1 MTSRK
6 PLRLWPGVALA
17 ILVALLRFVA
27 PLVVPDDLLLNDMP
41 VVIIAI
47 LGAVIGALGIGV
59 WWILFSRA
67 PWLDRIGA
75 IILMVLGIIATSRLV
90 HESIAGG
97 NMGYLLYI
105 YSIPFLGLALV
116 VWAVATRGFPD
127 GKRRAWMIAAVT
139 LACAPWVLVR
149 TAGSYGAG
157 SDFHWRW
164 TLTPE
169 QRLLAQGNDEPTPV
183 PAGPAA
189 NASTGSSTAAPAVPA
204 TNAPGAASPAP
215 AASGVSATDRA
226 GATAPRPGVSAVD
239 KPDVSAFDRPATS
252 RDESATSGDRPAMSA
267 DRPAMSV
274 VEWPGFRGSKR
285 DGVVHGLRIA
295 TDWAKSPP
303 VQLWRRPIGPGWGSF
318 AVQGDLLYTQEQ
330 RGDHEIVACYRLS
343 TGEPVWRH
351 RDAIRFYES
360 NAGAGPRATPQI
372 NSGRV
377 YTLGA
382 TGILNALNAS
392 NGAVVWS
399 RNAAT
404 DTGVEVPDWGFA
416 GSPLVI
422 DDTVIVALSGQLI
435 AYAAASG
442 DRRWLGPTGGAGYS
456 SPHLATID
464 GVPQI
469 LLLRGSRTISV
480 APADGRLLWEYTWV
494 PGVGIVQPAL
504 TDGGDVLLAAGDG
517 MGGVGIR
524 RLAFERGSGGW
535 SIQERWTS
543 RGLKPYF
550 NDFVVHKGHAFG
562 FDGSILASI
571 SLDDGERKWKGGRYG
586 NGQMMLLAEQDLL
599 LVLSEEGELALVS
612 ATPDKFTEIARF
624 KAIEGKTWNHP
635 AVIGNVVLVRNGE
648 EMAAFR
654 MPAAGR

>member
-1 MTSRK
+1 
-6 PLRLWPGVALA
+6 V
-17 ILVALLRFVA
+17 VLLRFVA

-47 LGAVIGALGIGV
+47 LGAVISSLAIAV

-67 PWLDRIGA
+67 PWLDRFGA
-75 IILMVLGIIATSRLV
+75 IILMILGIIATSRLV

-97 NMGYLLYI
+97 MMGWLLYI
-105 YSIPFLGLALV
+105 YAIPFLGLALV
-116 VWAVATRGFPD
+116 AWAVATRGYSD
-127 GKRRAWMIAAVT
+127 GMRRVSMVVAVA
-139 LACAPWVLVR
+139 LACAPWVLLR
-149 TAGSYGAG
+149 TAGSLGAG

-164 TLTPE
+164 TPTPE
-169 QRLLAQGNDEPTPV
+169 QRLLAQGSDEPTPV
-183 PAGPAA
+183 PAAPAA
-189 NASTGSSTAAPAVPA
+189 NASTGSSTAAPAGPA
-204 TNAPGAASPAP
+204 TNTPGAAPSAP
-215 AASGVSATDRA
+215 AASGGSATDRP
-226 GATAPRPGVSAVD
+226 GASAPRPGVSAVD

-252 RDESATSGDRPAMSA
+252 GDRPAISKF
-267 DRPAMSV
+267 
-274 VEWPGFRGSKR
+274 EWSGFRGPKR

-318 AVQGDLLYTQEQ
+318 AAQGDLLYTQEQ
-330 RGDHEIVACYRLS
+330 RGEHETVACYRLS

-351 RDAIRFYES
+351 RDTIRFYES
-360 NAGAGPRATPQI
+360 NAGAGPRATPEL
-372 NSGRV
+372 SGGRV

-392 NGAVVWS
+392 TGAVVWS

-422 DDTVIVALSGQLI
+422 DDTVVVALSGQLI
-435 AYAAASG
+435 AYAAATG

-464 GVPQI
+464 GVPQV

-480 APADGRLLWEYTWV
+480 APADGRLLWEHVWT

-504 TDGGDVLLAAGDG
+504 ADGGDVLLAAGDG

-524 RLAFERGSGGW
+524 RVAFEHGSGGW
-535 SIQERWTS
+535 AIQERWTS

-599 LVLSEEGELALVS
+599 LVLSEEGELVLVS

-654 MPAAGR
+654 LPAAAR